1 KTSSPLGTKKIIGTS
16 EMSHPQVIRK
26 NNDLEFSGRN
36 FSLQTYLTIKANKT
50 GSASPKMIPGTMA
63 TPAIRNPQKA
73 VIINAGIAS
82 LSPQRIVKNNRGL
95 MRKSTQKP

>member
-1 KTSSPLGTKKIIGTS
+1 NKKDPYRYGKICKKTSSPLGTKKIIGTS

-50 GSASPKMIPGTMA
+50 GSAIPKMIPGTMP
-63 TPAIRNPQKA
+63 TPPIRNRQKA

-82 LSPQRIVKNNRGL
+82 LYP
-95 MRKSTQKP
+95 